1 MISDFS
7 GELEDGFIHGGKEY
21 REVSPFG
28 KEMLSFARIG
38 FKMSVKIQG
47 GRA

>member
-28 KEMLSFARIG
+28 KEMLSLRVSIL
-38 FKMSVKIQG
+38 
-47 GRA
+47 RCL